1 MKKSRRSLWVQATA
15 AAAVLGLLACSSTT
29 FDSTW
34 RDPSARPLQLTG
46 KKVVAIFVNK
56 NMALRRAAEDTLA
69 REISA
74 HGAQGVPG
82 YTIFG
87 EDEIRDQ
94 AKVREK
100 LQSMG
105 FSGLV
110 VMRVAGKETQV
121 NYVPGTYYGSPYYR
135 TWGGYWGYGWGA
147 VYDPGYMTVDQVV
160 KIETLVYS
168 FDQDKLVWAGVSRT
182 VSPSN
187 VDSFISEVARAAADQ
202 MEKDGL
208 IHKA

>member
-1 MKKSRRSLWVQATA
+1 MKKSRLWAPV
-15 AAAVLGLLACSSTT
+15 AAAVLGIVACSSTT

-34 RDPSARPLQLTG
+34 RAPDARPLQLSG
-46 KKVVAIFVNK
+46 KKVAAVFVNK
-56 NMALRRAAEDTLA
+56 NMAMRRAAEDALA
-69 REISA
+69 RQISA
-74 HGAQGVPG
+74 HGAQGVAA

-87 EDEIRDQ
+87 DEDIRDQ
-94 AKVREK
+94 AKVKAK
-100 LQSMG
+100 LESLG
-105 FSGLV
+105 FSGIV

-168 FDQDKLVWAGVSRT
+168 FDQDKLVWAGQSRT
-182 VSPSN
+182 VSPKD
-187 VDSFISEVARAAADQ
+187 VESFITEVAKGAAEQ

-208 IHKA
+208 IHA

>member
-1 MKKSRRSLWVQATA
+1 MTKSRIWVQATV

-34 RDPSARPLQLTG
+34 RAPDARPLQLTG

-56 NMALRRAAEDTLA
+56 NMAMRRAAEDTMA
-69 REISA
+69 REITS
-74 HGAQGVPG
+74 HGAQGVAA

-87 EDEIRDQ
+87 EEDIRDQ
-94 AKVREK
+94 AKVRDK

-105 FSGLV
+105 FAGLV

-160 KIETLVYS
+160 KLETLVYS
-168 FDQDKLVWAGVSRT
+168 FDQDKLVWAGQSRT
-182 VSPSN
+182 VSPKD
-187 VDSFISEVARAAADQ
+187 VESFISEVARAAADQ

>member
-1 MKKSRRSLWVQATA
+1 MKKSRIWIHATVVA
-15 AAAVLGLLACSSTT
+15 AIVGLLACSSTT

-34 RDPSARPLQLTG
+34 RAPESRPLQLAG

-56 NMALRRAAEDTLA
+56 NMAMRRAAEDTMA
-69 REISA
+69 REISS

-82 YTIFG
+82 YSILP
-87 EDEIRDQ
+87 DDMIRDHE
-94 AKVREK
+94 KVKVK
-100 LQSMG
+100 LEGMG
-105 FSGLV
+105 FAGVV

-147 VYDPGYMTVDQVV
+147 AYDPGYMTVDQVV

-168 FDQDKLVWAGVSRT
+168 LDQGMLVWAGVSRT
-182 VSPSN
+182 VSPSQ
-187 VDSFISEVARAAADQ
+187 VDSFISEVCNAAAEQ

-208 IHKA
+208 LPKT

>member
-1 MKKSRRSLWVQATA
+1 MKKSRRSIWIQAT
-15 AAAVLGLLACSSTT
+15 AAVLGLVACSSTT

-34 RDPSARPLQLTG
+34 RDPSARPLQMTG

-56 NMALRRAAEDTLA
+56 NMAMRRAAEDTLA
-69 REISA
+69 REISS

-87 EDEIRDQ
+87 EDEVRDQ

-105 FSGLV
+105 FAGLV
-110 VMRVAGKETQV
+110 VMRVAGKETQTT
-121 NYVPGTYYGSPYYR
+121 YVPGTYYGSPYYR

-168 FDQDKLVWAGVSRT
+168 FEQDKLVWAGVSRT

-187 VDSFISEVARAAADQ
+187 VDSLISEVARAAADQ